1 MWGLNAKVAHLYL
14 KNLKRRS
21 FMEGDSS
28 KSQQKKSQESE
39 MYIQVEDAAER
50 LSFAALCNVDE
61 FKGLQTR
68 IIRKNYA

>member
-1 MWGLNAKVAHLYL
+1 
-14 KNLKRRS
+14 
-21 FMEGDSS
+21 
-28 KSQQKKSQESE
+28 